1 MRACLDNA
9 VTILDL
15 DNNINSILKNNN
27 ITNIKELW
35 VLKRNDLKDL
45 GLRDN
50 QINQI
55 VIKLQLKGLD
65 LNKKVYDNY

>member
-1 MRACLDNA
+1 MRACLENSI
-9 VTILDL
+9 TILDL

-35 VLKRNDLKDL
+35 VLKRNVLKDL